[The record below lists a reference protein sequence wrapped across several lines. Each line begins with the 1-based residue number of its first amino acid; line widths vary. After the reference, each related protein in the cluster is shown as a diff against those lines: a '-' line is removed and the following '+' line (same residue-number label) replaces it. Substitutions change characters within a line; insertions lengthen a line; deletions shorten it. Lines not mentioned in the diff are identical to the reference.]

1 MTADVARWLG
11 FKTDFFH
18 LYILYLLSESDIMCC
33 NSSHT
38 LVLHVAYSS
47 GM

>member
-11 FKTDFFH
+11 FKTDRFFH
-18 LYILYLLSESDIMCC
+18 LYILYLLSES
-33 NSSHT
+33 SHT
-38 LVLHVAYSS
+38 LLLHLAYSS